1 MTQATA
7 QPSNALER
15 RYGLTQR
22 NDRWW
27 VEPLVTGSGLF
38 LYILYSGVSAMA
50 GHAWAFE
57 TAHGLYLSPFFEPLI
72 TPGFLPEWVSPA
84 LLILWAPLGFRATC
98 YYYRRTYYRA
108 YFMSPPACAVSE
120 PAGSYNGES
129 RFPLIIQNSHRY
141 FMYVA
146 VVFIPLLAYGA
157 VKSYHLPGEGF
168 GIGVGSVILTL
179 NAFFLTM
186 YTIGCHSLRHIVAGG
201 INQFSK
207 TPLRRLRRKAWEVF
221 TIANEHHKMWAWISL
236 VFVGVTD
243 LYIHLVASGVITD
256 LNTFSNPI

>member
-7 QPSNALER
+7 QLSDALER

-22 NDRWW
+22 IDRWW

-38 LYILYSGVSAMA
+38 LYILYSGISAMA
-50 GHAWAFE
+50 GNAWAFE
-57 TAHGLYLSPFFEPLI
+57 TTHGLYLSPFFEPLI
-72 TPGFLPEWVSPA
+72 TPGFLPAWVSPA

-108 YFMSPPACAVSE
+108 YFTSPPACAVRE

-146 VVFIPLLAYGA
+146 VVFIPLLVYGA
-157 VKSYHLPGEGF
+157 AKSYHLPGEGF
-168 GIGVGSVILTL
+168 GIGVGSIVLTL
-179 NAFFLTM
+179 NAFFLMM

-207 TPLRRLRRKAWEVF
+207 TPFRRLRRKAWEVF
-221 TIANEHHKMWAWISL
+221 TIANEQHKRWAWISL
-236 VFVGVTD
+236 IWVGVTD
-243 LYIHLVASGVITD
+243 LYIHLVASGAITD
-256 LNTFSNPI
+256 INTFSNPI